1 MVQVDLDSTSN
12 DSPALAPIAEDNA
25 EEVTIPPLV
34 TSPLADILDKLLQPI
49 RGRKGRRKVAPIAE
63 EVPTSKEVTTP
74 LADDPSAKAPMETSK
89 PACRKQ
95 LGRRDTSCAC
105 VRTLLAFAVLVL
117 SMLCCFTMASMAFFT
132 SYALLHESLRSA
144 MLPPIA
150 ASSVLQELVETGAT
164 LYGVSWC
171 GSTQKQMADLG
182 ITMNYTQGLDYVDCE
197 AEAVFCRRM
206 NVASYPTWR
215 IAGRLYPEHY
225 SPEKLL
231 EKLLGDHDDDD
242 RGHHLSKG
250 DFSKVVP
257 VDLLGPI
264 YGPIMVD
271 YLDRPYGSYIPFG
284 TFLFSIIFI
293 FICIFYNPF
302 LTFKLHLSNLT
313 IFIFGTCI
321 SIIFQII
328 IFEIIFGE
336 IIFEIIMDVSR
347 VLLLAIFVFV
357 WWRISTCHAKFYVK
371 WSGSKDGKQEER
383 DDEQE
388 EKGEARGEEKGEE
401 IDERGGLLAVFVL
414 VVLWNWALP
423 FILNDDK

>member
-1 MVQVDLDSTSN
+1 MHVIDL
-12 DSPALAPIAEDNA
+12 
-25 EEVTIPPLV
+25 V
-34 TSPLADILDKLLQPI
+34 
-49 RGRKGRRKVAPIAE
+49 
-63 EVPTSKEVTTP
+63 
-74 LADDPSAKAPMETSK
+74 
-89 PACRKQ
+89 
-95 LGRRDTSCAC
+95 
-105 VRTLLAFAVLVL
+105 
-117 SMLCCFTMASMAFFT
+117 
-132 SYALLHESLRSA
+132 
-144 MLPPIA
+144 
-150 ASSVLQELVETGAT
+150 
-164 LYGVSWC
+164 
-171 GSTQKQMADLG
+171 
-182 ITMNYTQGLDYVDCE
+182 
-197 AEAVFCRRM
+197 
-206 NVASYPTWR
+206 
-215 IAGRLYPEHY
+215 RLYPEHY
-225 SPEKLL
+225 SLEKLL
-231 EKLLGDHDDDD
+231 QKLLGDHDDDD

-271 YLDRPYGSYIPFG
+271 YLDRPYGSYNPFG
-284 TFLFSIIFI
+284 TFLFSVIFI

-401 IDERGGLLAVFVL
+401 IDERGGLLTVFVLVDCGLLLNAFVL
-414 VVLWNWALP
+414 VVLWNGAAFRSLRAWAA
-423 FILNDDK
+423 